1 MEFQARYVKVTLKMI
16 DGSII
21 NGKVNLSSKQRVS
34 DLFTKSSNPF
44 IVIVGALTRQAEDRI
59 MFLNKNHIIW
69 VEPDEQS

>member
-1 MEFQARYVKVTLKMI
+1 MEFQARYVRVTIKMV

-44 IVIVGALTRQAEDRI
+44 IVVVGALTKQAEDKI
-59 MFLNKNHIIW
+59 MFLNKNHIMW
-69 VEPDEQS
+69 VEPDEG

>member
-1 MEFQARYVKVTLKMI
+1 MEFQARYVRVTIKMI
-16 DGSII
+16 DGSIL

-44 IVIVGALTRQAEDRI
+44 IVVVGALTRQAEDKI

-69 VEPDEQS
+69 VEPDDG

>member
-1 MEFQARYVKVTLKMI
+1 MEFQARYVKVAIKMI
-16 DGSII
+16 DGAIL

-44 IVIVGALTRQAEDRI
+44 IVVVGALTKQAEDKI

-69 VEPDEQS
+69 VEPEDN

>member
-1 MEFQARYVKVTLKMI
+1 MEFQARYVRVTIKMI
-16 DGSII
+16 DGSLL

-44 IVIVGALTRQAEDRI
+44 IVVVGALTKQAEDKI

-69 VEPDEQS
+69 VEPEDS

>member
-44 IVIVGALTRQAEDRI
+44 IVIVGALTKQAEDKI

-69 VEPDEQS
+69 VEPEDN

>member
-44 IVIVGALTRQAEDRI
+44 IVIVGALTKQAEDKI

-69 VEPDEQS
+69 VEPEDS

>member
-1 MEFQARYVKVTLKMI
+1 MEFQARYVRVTIKMI
-16 DGSII
+16 DGSIL

-44 IVIVGALTRQAEDRI
+44 IVVVGALTRQAEDKI

-69 VEPDEQS
+69 VEPDEG